1 MICIY
6 KNPNPEQEKEL
17 EDNDGYCP
25 CAVVKD
31 EDTKCMCKSFRE
43 MKTGTCM
50 CGLYTKE
57 NSKYP
62 LDDPNEKR
70 QAGLTTEE

>member
-6 KNPNPEQEKEL
+6 KNPNPELEKAL

-70 QAGLTTEE
+70 QAGLTTEN